1 MVSFEIKLPWSQLIF
16 SVSVTEVVKD
26 VTVFRNS
33 LKL

>member
-16 SVSVTEVVKD
+16 IVSVTEVDKD
-26 VTVFRNS
+26 VTVFRDA